1 MYRHELK
8 FLITN
13 VDKTE
18 LRNILQ
24 HFCHHD
30 RHAIDGFY
38 SISSLYF
45 DDIYH
50 TAYQEKLDGVEIRKK
65 YRIRIYN
72 CSDSVISL
80 ECKYKNGQYIHKE
93 SVRLTRDE
101 YDSILEGNV
110 SFLLEKKEPL
120 AKEFYVDYKTVL
132 LRPCVNVVYE
142 REPFIYDEGTVR
154 ITFDENIR
162 AVRSSEYLF
171 DSSAPSW
178 AILPPGQLVLEVKFT
193 GLLPERIRTIFLKY
207 GYVQSQASK
216 FCMCLEKVNGLL
228 R

>member
-120 AKEFYVDYKTVL
+120 AKEFYVDYKTAL

-142 REPFIYDEGTVR
+142 REPFIYDAGTVR

-162 AVRSSEYLF
+162 AARCTDDLF
-171 DSSAPSW
+171 DPSVPSW
-178 AILPPGQLVLEVKFT
+178 AVLPPGQHVLEVKFT
-193 GLLPERIRTIFLKY
+193 GLLPERIRTICLKY
-207 GYVQSQASK
+207 GNVQSQASN

>member
-8 FLITN
+8 FLITD
-13 VDKTE
+13 VDRIE
-18 LRNILQ
+18 LRNVLQ
-24 HFCHHD
+24 HVCRHD
-30 RHAIDGFY
+30 PHAQDGFY

-45 DDIYH
+45 DDMYQ
-50 TAYQEKLDGVEIRKK
+50 TAYQEKLDGVEVRKK

-72 CSDSVISL
+72 NSDSVISL
-80 ECKYKNGQYIHKE
+80 ECKYKNGSYIHKE
-93 SVRLTRDE
+93 SVKLTREE
-101 YDSILEGNV
+101 YDSLMQGDV
-110 SFLLEKKEPL
+110 SFLVKKQEPL

-178 AILPPGQLVLEVKFT
+178 AILPAGQLVLEVKFT
-193 GLLPERIRTIFLKY
+193 GLLPEKIRRIFLKY
-207 GYVQSQASK
+207 GYVQTQASK
-216 FCMCLEKVNGLL
+216 FCMCLEKINGLL

>member
-93 SVRLTRDE
+93 SVRMTAFWKETSHFCLKRKNRWQRNSMWIIKQHC
-101 YDSILEGNV
+101 YGHVSMWYMNV
-110 SFLLEKKEPL
+110 NRSYMMQELYGSPL
-120 AKEFYVDYKTVL
+120 MKTYV
-132 LRPCVNVVYE
+132 
-142 REPFIYDEGTVR
+142 
-154 ITFDENIR
+154 
-162 AVRSSEYLF
+162 
-171 DSSAPSW
+171 
-178 AILPPGQLVLEVKFT
+178 LPDVQMICLIHPYHPGQ
-193 GLLPERIRTIFLKY
+193 
-207 GYVQSQASK
+207 
-216 FCMCLEKVNGLL
+216 FCHQDSLFWK
-228 R
+228 

>member
-8 FLITN
+8 FLVTN

-18 LRNILQ
+18 LRNVLQ

-93 SVRLTRDE
+93 SVKLTRDE
-101 YDSILEGNV
+101 YDSILEGNI

-120 AKEFYVDYKTVL
+120 AKEFYVDYKTAL

-142 REPFIYDEGTVR
+142 REPFIYDAGTVR

-162 AVRSSEYLF
+162 AARCTDDLF
-171 DSSAPSW
+171 DPSAPSW
-178 AILPPGQLVLEVKFT
+178 AVLPPGLLVLEVKFT
-193 GLLPERIRTIFLKY
+193 GLLPERIRTIFLKC